1 MKKSILIGFI
11 LCLFLVGCDGSPFA
25 SSKIEVKR
33 FVLYKTQ
40 NMWNFLLLDSRNGR
54 IWQEQYSIKDG
65 YSGPTV
71 LSSKILTDKEVD
83 GRFYLT
89 ATDNMWNFLLTDSL
103 DGRVWQ
109 CQWGFEEK
117 NRFCSE
123 VDIATKNL

>member
-1 MKKSILIGFI
+1 MKIRFLITFVI
-11 LCLFLVGCDGSPFA
+11 CLLVAGCDGSPFA
-25 SSKIEVKR
+25 SSKVDVKR

-54 IWQEQYSIKDG
+54 IWQEQYSIKEG

-89 ATDNMWNFLLTDSL
+89 ATDNMWNFLLTDSIN
-103 DGRVWQ
+103 GRVWQ
-109 CQWGFEEK
+109 CQWGFDDK

-123 VDIATKNL
+123 VDVATKNL

>member
-1 MKKSILIGFI
+1 MKKRILASLI
-11 LCLFLVGCDGSPFA
+11 LCLTLAGCDTSILGAQKSEA
-25 SSKIEVKR
+25 KR

-71 LSSKILTDKEVD
+71 LSAKPLTDKEVD

-89 ATDNMWNFLLTDSL
+89 GTDNIWNFILTDSI

-109 CQWGFEEK
+109 CQWGFEAK
-117 NRFCSE
+117 SRFCSE
-123 VDIATKNL
+123 VDVNPKNM